1 MRSERVT
8 FRNRRGIELSGI
20 LDLPEAG
27 SPAHFAVFAHCF
39 TCSKDFKLAVNVDR
53 ELVDRGIAVL
63 RFDFTGLGQSGG
75 DFSDTTFTTNAED
88 IASAAD
94 YLSNLYKPPK
104 LLVGHSLG
112 GAAALY
118 AASSVR
124 SSSAVATIATPSEP
138 RHLKEYLGIDAD
150 AFASKERIEL
160 KVAGRSFAIG
170 KEFVQ
175 DLERVNMAER
185 IRDLG
190 RALLVLHAP
199 GDTVVGMDNADY
211 IFEHAHH
218 PKSFISLDGADHLLL
233 DEADA
238 RYVGSLIAV
247 WSLRYLSRRD

>member
-1 MRSERVT
+1 MRSERII
-8 FRNRRGIELSGI
+8 FRNRRRIELSGI
-20 LDLPEAG
+20 LDLPDAG

-39 TCSKDFKLAVNVDR
+39 TCSKDFKLAVNMNR

-94 YLSNLYKPPK
+94 YLSDFHKPPK

-118 AASSVR
+118 AAPSVG
-124 SSSAVATIATPSEP
+124 SASAVATIATPSEP
-138 RHLKEYLGIDAD
+138 RHLKEYLGIDGD
-150 AFASKERIEL
+150 TLASKGRMDI
-160 KVAGRSFAIG
+160 KVAGRSFTIG
-170 KEFVQ
+170 KEFVE
-175 DLERVNMAER
+175 DLDRVNMAER

-190 RALLVLHAP
+190 KALLVLHAP
-199 GDTVVGMDNADY
+199 EDTVVGLDNASY
-211 IFEHAHH
+211 IFEHARH

-238 RYVGSLIAV
+238 RYAGALIAV
-247 WSLRYLSRRD
+247 WALRYLNRPY